1 MQLQKILL
9 TASTLIAMPLSA
21 HSFCFEEAGNYY
33 GISPQLLW
41 SIAKTESNFNPN
53 AINRNT
59 NGSYDYGIM
68 QINSIWSK
76 KLGKTWSE
84 LSDPCTNVKVGA
96 WILAQCIQDYG
107 NTWRAVGCYNSRTPS
122 KGDKYAAKV
131 FSVIQQHGV
140 REHIPPKREE
150 QFAHNISGIT
160 AVTPWDE
167 VFGGTAFR

>member
-1 MQLQKILL
+1 MQLQKILF
-9 TASTLIAMPLSA
+9 TASTLMALPLSA
-21 HSFCFEEAGNYY
+21 HSFCFVEAGNSY

-76 KLGKTWSE
+76 KLGKTWGE

-131 FSVIQQHGV
+131 FRVIQQHGGGEL
-140 REHIPPKREE
+140 RQSQREE
-150 QFAHNISGIT
+150 HFARNTSGIT
-160 AVTPWDE
+160 SVTPWDE
-167 VFGGTAFR
+167 VFGEPVPR

>member
-131 FSVIQQHGV
+131 FRVISS
-140 REHIPPKREE
+140 RCRRDCYNLFPDESIPVASNLPDTRRPTERNSRNG
-150 QFAHNISGIT
+150 FI
-160 AVTPWDE
+160 
-167 VFGGTAFR
+167 